1 MKLVIASPS
10 PAARK
15 VRVAL
20 IEKGLAFE
28 EVMDEPWNPTAMAPR
43 WNPLGTVPILV
54 LDDGASL
61 YDSRVIEAWL
71 DSLAPP
77 PLIPADP
84 AARIAALQ
92 AEALADGIA
101 DAAVLLVLEE
111 HRRPGMQSAEWQAR
125 QRRKLE
131 HGTAELARL
140 LGERPHFVGEAL
152 TVADIAAGST
162 LAYLDLRRPEFAWR
176 AAHPAL
182 AAFSDRM
189 EARESFRR
197 TRPYAQS
204 IAPVG

>member
-1 MKLVIASPS
+1 MKLIIASPS
-10 PAARK
+10 PFARK

-28 EVMDEPWNPTAMAPR
+28 EVMDEPWNPTAMAPG
-43 WNPLGTVPILV
+43 WNPLGTVPILL
-54 LDDGASL
+54 LDDGRAL
-61 YDSRVIEAWL
+61 YDSRVIGAYV
-71 DSLAPP
+71 DTLAPP
-77 PLIPADP
+77 RLIPDDAP
-84 AARIAALQ
+84 ARIEALQ
-92 AEALADGIA
+92 TEAIADGMS

-131 HGTAELARL
+131 RGAAELAGRL
-140 LGERPHFVGEAL
+140 GDREHFVGDAL
-152 TVADIAAGST
+152 TIADIAAAAT
-162 LAYLDLRRPEFAWR
+162 LAYLDLRQPEFAWR
-176 AAHPAL
+176 AGHPNL
-182 AAFSDRM
+182 VAFSERM

>member
-10 PAARK
+10 PYARK

-28 EVMDEPWNPTAMAPR
+28 EIMDEPWNPAAIAPQYS
-43 WNPLGTVPILV
+43 PLGTVPVLI
-54 LDDGASL
+54 LDDGRTL

-71 DSLAPP
+71 ETLAPP
-77 PLIPADP
+77 ALIPADP
-84 AARIAALQ
+84 GPRIDALQ
-92 AEALADGIA
+92 IEAIADGIA

-111 HRRPGMQSAEWQAR
+111 HRRPGMQSGEWQAR

-131 HGTAELARL
+131 RGTAELARR
-140 LGERPHFVGEAL
+140 LGGREHFAGGTL
-152 TVADIAAGST
+152 SIADIAAAST
-162 LAYLDLRRPEFAWR
+162 LAYLGLRQPEFSWR
-176 AAHPAL
+176 ADYPSL
-182 AAFSDRM
+182 AAFSDSM

-197 TRPYAQS
+197 TRPYTQS